1 MLVESSSA
9 CCQEDLQKEITEEK
23 ENDKSYKAAVP
34 DLECSRIWFQELSYL
49 ADQALIA
56 AKTAE
61 KKVLEEQIV
70 AKTQEGFF
78 GDIMWICL
86 NCAAE

>member
-61 KKVLEEQIV
+61 KKVLE
-70 AKTQEGFF
+70 KTQEGFF